1 METDTLFNDT
11 FTFDIGTNDID
22 GNPDTPKFAFMGEAT
37 DPDVFDF
44 FKDALEDEEPFDI
57 SGFFT
62 DMLVDM
68 EPFDYLKPFDEF
80 GKYYIHMH
88 IHMHMHMQVI
98 ADRRYN
104 RNSGYNRHYFYIY
117 SSLLYNISSLN

>member
-11 FTFDIGTNDID
+11 FNFDIGNNDMD
-22 GNPDTPKFAFMGEAT
+22 GNPDTPKFGFMGEAT
-37 DPDVFDF
+37 SEAIDPNVFDF
-44 FKDALEDEEPFDI
+44 LEDEEPFDI

-80 GKYYIHMH
+80 GKYYIY
-88 IHMHMHMQVI
+88 IYI
-98 ADRRYN
+98 YICKLFADRRYN
-104 RNSGYNRHYFYIY
+104 RNFVIAECCYNRQYFIF
-117 SSLLYNISSLN
+117 IQA